1 MSSEVEEWVVGRRI
15 ATYCTYLGIQDST
28 QNRRLPSKTPGTWA
42 GAMITYQHNYLL
54 TCVDKLKWGE
64 TRKHLEWMSEEEQ
77 KGEVLKH
84 KKSEQAQGFLVYVS
98 RKYPYMTTYLKGI
111 NLALDQWR

>member
-1 MSSEVEEWVVGRRI
+1 
-15 ATYCTYLGIQDST
+15 
-28 QNRRLPSKTPGTWA
+28 
-42 GAMITYQHNYLL
+42 
-54 TCVDKLKWGE
+54 
-64 TRKHLEWMSEEEQ
+64 MSEEEQ